1 MKRLNP
7 WEKKKIRSLLRR
19 ASAGARAPLL
29 HPAYYTA
36 LSRSP
41 GRALLTG
48 RCVWGGKGEEMGG
61 GGCRPAMGLFVCV
74 GVLGLGLCTFF
85 GSALWLCARAGRAFR
100 LLSPANFLIWLLP
113 RRSTPELPQV
123 WGIL

>member
-1 MKRLNP
+1 MDTLVYPRIFRYYRHVVYLATWVGGLAP
-7 WEKKKIRSLLRR
+7 WLAHRWRTLTWGAWVLSKKKIRSLLRR

-48 RCVWGGKGEEMGG
+48 RCVWGGKGEEMGE

-74 GVLGLGLCTFF
+74 GVLGLGLY
-85 GSALWLCARAGRAFR
+85 GSAL
-100 LLSPANFLIWLLP
+100 
-113 RRSTPELPQV
+113 
-123 WGIL
+123 